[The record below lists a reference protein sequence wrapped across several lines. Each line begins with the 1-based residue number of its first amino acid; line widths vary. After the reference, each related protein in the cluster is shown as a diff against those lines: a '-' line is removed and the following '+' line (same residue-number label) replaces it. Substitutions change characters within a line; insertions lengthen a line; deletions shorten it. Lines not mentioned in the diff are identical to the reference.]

1 MQRRGFPRGGSI
13 FKVYRCV
20 VVYRQER
27 AQEEVRRQEK
37 KTWASS
43 RVESVWLG
51 CLASFSSVFFFCF
64 PFSGSEQ
71 TCIDL
76 HLLYTLNVW
85 KEKKYFAVHVCV
97 RACIGVCQW
106 MSVASAFEC
115 SFFLSYFYDVSA
127 WAKINLRL
135 SSYTPQCSLLAPTVR
150 LSPAFFFFLYFCIS
164 LFLRN
169 AQGSEG
175 SRHIMGLNISA
186 FARRTVNSIGN
197 VHL

>member
-1 MQRRGFPRGGSI
+1 MFS
-13 FKVYRCV
+13 V
-20 VVYRQER
+20 VFF
-27 AQEEVRRQEK
+27 
-37 KTWASS
+37 
-43 RVESVWLG
+43 
-51 CLASFSSVFFFCF
+51 CFFFCF

-150 LSPAFFFFLYFCIS
+150 LSPAFFSFFLYLS
-164 LFLRN
+164 LSSQRARVRGQPTHYGTKYFSLR
-169 AQGSEG
+169 AAHCEFY
-175 SRHIMGLNISA
+175 RKCA
-186 FARRTVNSIGN
+186 FVRFI
-197 VHL
+197 